1 MSTQGGL
8 SKFDGKSFTNYTS
21 KEGLPGSDI
30 LCTVEDN
37 ENNLWIGTNGF
48 GIAFFNGSKFETY
61 DSTNGFVND
70 PVYSIFKDS
79 KNRLW
84 FASEGGL
91 FQYENVSGKKV
102 EKKFKHFGV
111 KNGLPGGLAFYSIC
125 EDKNGIIWFGS
136 KDHGVIKYDGKTFK
150 SLPSSSALA
159 NATIFSIYCDKG
171 GMVWAGTPGKGLWH
185 EKNNDFV
192 LVNDERI
199 ATEFISAIRED
210 DHHNM
215 WIATDNQLVKINGSK
230 KQYFTIDNGL
240 TSSTI
245 YSLGFDNDGKL
256 WVGTINGLNIFIN
269 EAFTGFTDKNGLTN
283 NNTTI
288 FCHDQDGDLLIGT
301 AGSGLFSYNNA
312 DIKQIEI
319 PILNNTHIISLH
331 RSAQNEFFIG
341 LNNSEEGIIVL
352 KKKKGRFEVDRQIKK
367 LGGNSFSTGS
377 GFAELPNGEIIAA
390 TYGNGLWKLNADGTQ
405 TELSDNPLFQNK
417 DIMTIFLDSK
427 NNLWISLNQ
436 AGIIKYDFKTF
447 KKFTTKEGLGDNSVL
462 SICEDQTGNIIFG
475 NYENGITIYNGTS
488 FKTFNKENNLCSN
501 NIQSVASDKNGN
513 LWVGTNN
520 GLNKI
525 KINNQL
531 NISSIKLYNESNG
544 LLGTEINQNSIYA
557 DRSGV
562 LWIGS
567 NQGLT
572 RYNPYF
578 DYRNTTPPSVVLT
591 GIKLN
596 FLEPKWK
603 QMGVEIDSKTQLP
616 VNPKLSH
623 TDNHLTFY
631 FQALTSDQIQFSYM
645 LEGLDDKWTPLKE
658 KNEADFTNIPPGEYI
673 FKVKALNSDK
683 VWSKNELSFQF
694 TITPPFWQTWWF
706 RITAAIIIIG
716 LVILIIRRRTAKLA
730 KEKAVLEH
738 KVAVRT
744 SELSIANSHLSVAL
758 HDIKDSI
765 NYAQKIQQSILPNDN
780 DFALIMNDA
789 FVLFK
794 PKDIVS
800 GDFYWL
806 TENGE
811 HAIYATCDCTGH
823 GVPGGFMT
831 MLGTSFLNEIVNE
844 QRIIEPGKV
853 LDMMREKIIDALK
866 QTGTEGENKDGMDM
880 VICMVNKRTNTLNY
894 AAANNSFYIIRDNT
908 ILEMKADKQPIGYFI
923 NQKAFK
929 SNTFELQ
936 KGDVVY
942 TFTDGYADQF
952 GGPNGKKFKYKQLE
966 ELLMTIHKQPM
977 LDQKTQLDSAI
988 ENWMKEFEQVDDILL
1003 IGYRVN

>member
-8 SKFDGKSFTNYTS
+8 SKFDGKLFINYTS

-30 LCTVEDN
+30 LCVAEDN
-37 ENNLWIGTNGF
+37 DHNLWIGTNGF
-48 GIAFFNGSKFETY
+48 GVAVFNGSQFKTY
-61 DSTNGFVND
+61 DTTNGFVND
-70 PVYSIFKDS
+70 AVFSIFKDS

-84 FASEGGL
+84 FATEGGL
-91 FQYENVSGKKV
+91 VLYENQ
-102 EKKFKHFGV
+102 KFKRFGV
-111 KNGLPGGLAFYSIC
+111 KDGLPDLGFYSIC
-125 EDKNGIIWFGS
+125 EDKKGILWFGS
-136 KDHGVIKYDGKTFK
+136 KDNGLIKYDGNVFK
-150 SLPSSSALA
+150 RLPPSSALA
-159 NATIFSIYCDKG
+159 KITVFSIYCDKSG
-171 GMVWAGTPGKGLWH
+171 KLWAGTPGQGLWI
-185 EKNNDFV
+185 EKDKDFA
-192 LVNDERI
+192 LIEDEKLS
-199 ATEFISAIRED
+199 TEFISAIKED
-210 DHHNM
+210 EHHNM
-215 WIATDNQLVKINGSK
+215 WIATDNQLVKLNGSK

-256 WVGTINGLNIFIN
+256 WVGTINGLNVFIN

-283 NNTTI
+283 NNTTV

-301 AGSGLFSYNNA
+301 AGSGLFNYDGNS
-312 DIKQIEI
+312 IKQIDI
-319 PILNNTHIISLH
+319 PLANLSILCLF
-331 RSAQNEFFIG
+331 RSSKNEFYVG
-341 LNNSEEGIIVL
+341 LNNSEDGILVLEKNKGKFIL
-352 KKKKGRFEVDRQIKK
+352 KKQIKR
-367 LGGNSFSTGS
+367 LGSKTFSTGS
-377 GFAELPNGEIIAA
+377 GFVELPGGEIAVA
-390 TYGNGLWKLNADGTQ
+390 TFGSGVWKLDTDGTQ
-405 TELSDNPLFQNK
+405 TELSADPIFENK
-417 DIMTIFLDSK
+417 DVMTIFLDSK

-462 SICEDQTGNIIFG
+462 SICEDLAGNIVFG
-475 NYENGITIYNGTS
+475 NYEGGITIYNGKK
-488 FKTFNKENNLCSN
+488 FKTLTKDNGLCSN
-501 NIQSVASDKNGN
+501 NIQSVSCDKNGN
-513 LWVGTNN
+513 LWIGTNN
-520 GLNKI
+520 GLNKL
-525 KINNQL
+525 KIDNNL
-531 NISSIKLYNESNG
+531 NIVSIKLYNESNG
-544 LLGTEINQNSIYA
+544 LLGTEINQNGIYT
-557 DRSGV
+557 DKNGF

-567 NQGLT
+567 NLGMT
-572 RYNPYF
+572 RYNPFF
-578 DYRNTTPPSVVLT
+578 DYRNTTPPNIVFTS
-591 GIKLN
+591 IKLN
-596 FLEPKWK
+596 FLEPDWK
-603 QMGVEIDSKTQLP
+603 QLGINVDAKAGLP
-616 VNPKLSH
+616 VDPVLSH
-623 TDNHLTFY
+623 NNNHLTFY
-631 FQALTSDQIQFSYM
+631 FQALTIDQIQFSYM
-645 LEGLDDKWTPLKE
+645 LEGLDDKWTPLSS
-658 KNEADFTNIPPGEYI
+658 KNEADFTNIPPGEYVLR
-673 FKVKALNSDK
+673 VKAINSDG
-683 VWSKNELSFQF
+683 VWNKKELSFKF

-706 RITAAIIIIG
+706 RITAGIIIIG
-716 LVILIIRRRTAKLA
+716 LVIFIIRRRTAQLA
-730 KEKAVLEH
+730 KEKAILEH

-780 DFALIMNDA
+780 DFALVMNDA

-806 TENGE
+806 TENGD
-811 HAIYATCDCTGH
+811 HAVYATCDCTGH

-844 QRIIEPGKV
+844 QKVIEPGRV
-853 LDMMREKIIDALK
+853 LDLMREKIIDALK

-880 VICMVNKRTNTLNY
+880 VICMVDKRTNTLHY
-894 AAANNSFYIIRDNT
+894 AAANNSFYIIRDNA

-929 SNTFELQ
+929 SNTFALQ

-966 ELLMTIHKQPM
+966 ELLVTIHKQPM
-977 LDQKTQLDSAI
+977 LDQKQQLDAAI